1 MLRANSSFLNI
12 QEKLGLDLKEH
23 RRRRHEPR
31 ISELRA
37 TLVIKAGDCWCF
49 PWWIKYVWGN
59 GYCWRVRIRS
69 QKCSASLHTSASA
82 YTRAGNGRTCA
93 EFIAAMEVTLP
104 AAEPPGLTLMQCFLC
119 CTVVISAQWLKFK
132 ISPAQKTNFWKCWIK
147 LSHWVVPI
155 R

>member
-69 QKCSASLHTSASA
+69 QKCSASFHTSASA
-82 YTRAGNGRTCA
+82 YTRAGTACSAMA
-93 EFIAAMEVTLP
+93 ELVLSSLLP
-104 AAEPPGLTLMQCFLC
+104 WSLPYQQLNHL
-119 CTVVISAQWLKFK
+119 V
-132 ISPAQKTNFWKCWIK
+132 
-147 LSHWVVPI
+147 
-155 R
+155 